1 MASDTGGQGQTGE
14 IWMKFWIDQGIGAWV
29 ACQVGGKKRV
39 GGMTE
44 EWEQEVFSRNDNEF

>member
-1 MASDTGGQGQTGE
+1 
-14 IWMKFWIDQGIGAWV
+14 MKFWIDQGIGAWV